1 MSDISKAMDDFAD
14 LYEIAKANEKIMNEG
29 RRAVD
34 YFVAMG
40 LIVPPV
46 KSNRGRPA
54 RGGAE

>member
-1 MSDISKAMDDFAD
+1 MSDITKAMNDFAD
-14 LYEIAKANEKIMNEG
+14 PYEVAKANEKIMNEG

-34 YFVAMG
+34 YFKAMG

-54 RGGAE
+54 KGGSK

>member
-1 MSDISKAMDDFAD
+1 MSDITKAMNDFAD
-14 LYEIAKANEKIMNEG
+14 LYEIAKKNEKIMNEG

-34 YFVAMG
+34 YFKAMG

-54 RGGAE
+54 KGVRK